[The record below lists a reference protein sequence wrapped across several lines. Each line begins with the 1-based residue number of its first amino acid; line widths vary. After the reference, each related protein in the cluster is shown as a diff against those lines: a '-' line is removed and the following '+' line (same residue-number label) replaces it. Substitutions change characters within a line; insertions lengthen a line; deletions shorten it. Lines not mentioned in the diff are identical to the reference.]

1 MRGGATQK
9 YSRGA
14 KYISPEAAKFSRLPC
29 GHPEGFH
36 DAYANIYSAYSEAV
50 HDKLD
55 GKQVNEEDYG
65 YPTVAMGVE
74 GVKFIN
80 ACVDSAEAD
89 SSWIE
94 LK

>member
-1 MRGGATQK
+1 
-9 YSRGA
+9 
-14 KYISPEAAKFSRLPC
+14 LPC

-36 DAYANIYSAYSEAV
+36 DAYANIYAAFAEAV

-55 GKQVNEEDYG
+55 GKKVNEEDYG
-65 YPTVAMGVE
+65 YPTVDMGVE

-80 ACVDSAEAD
+80 ACVDSAEAG

-94 LK
+94 L